1 MPLTETRK
9 LPAHYRAAT
18 AYQPSVTSPASA
30 TGAPTALFMRKY
42 FLPLILVFLFSAV
55 TRAQVVV
62 TATAGAPGPT
72 NYTTLSGAFGAI
84 NAGTHQGA
92 ITIRINANTTEAAI
106 AVLNANGSG
115 AAVYTSVDIRPA
127 AGISPVVSGN
137 VNNGPVVR
145 LNGSNN
151 VTIDGS
157 NNNTT
162 SRNLSIVN
170 TSTSSS
176 NVLHIGSVG
185 TTAINNVTVRNTIL
199 TNGTNASTAVLAGD
213 GAATGNPG
221 YFSNLTLR
229 NNDIRRAYIGIYL
242 YATVSALNNN
252 TVVEDNILDNSGADA
267 IRLVGI
273 YGQGV
278 NGLTVRNNRIGNFE
292 TTSPEFD
299 RAIWLATATINAT
312 ISGNNIHDLAYT
324 GTSSYAPIGINVSPG
339 VVNANVRVSR
349 NTVSGLRSSG
359 TGTTMGM
366 FIYSAL
372 SGLTIDANQV
382 SDIKNTNIAGYGSAG
397 MMLAATINT
406 ANTNVRNNFV
416 WDIASY
422 GFNGYTS
429 GDNGNGIVI
438 DGGGGYNIDFNT
450 IHLNTNQ
457 TSTGGHRA
465 SCLLITANVTAANA
479 VNVRNNIFTNSQ
491 TVGNASSRLC
501 LSNLA
506 TNGAG
511 VFSAINYNNYYSTST
526 NLTSAGTNASI
537 TNSLAQVQAYTG
549 SEGNGRNIQPVF
561 AGANDL
567 HLDPGTNLTLNNL
580 GLPLAGI
587 TVDIDG
593 DTRNGTTPD
602 MGADEFAPCNPITI
616 ITQPVDAAICA
627 GRDTLFRVAATGA
640 ATYQWQ
646 VDNGSG
652 FVDITNN
659 AIYGGAATATLT
671 LTNPPA
677 SYSGYTYRCR
687 MQNGT
692 SGCPLVPTS
701 TRTLTINANPVAVI
715 TPASSTTFCQ
725 GSSVVLDA
733 QTGTFTYEWLSGN
746 MPVVPANATSS
757 YTASVA
763 GNYSVVLVNS
773 TTTCRDTSAAVAVVV
788 NPLITS
794 TTTVTIC
801 ADQLPY
807 SWNSQSIT
815 AGGNAVATFTTPS
828 LVTGCDSTVT
838 LNLTVNPLPAA
849 DDDITICANQLPY
862 TWNGQTITAAGNAVA
877 TFVTPSLLTGC
888 DSTTTLNL
896 TVNPAI
902 NATENLTICSS
913 QLPYTWNG
921 QTITAP
927 GNAVATFTMPSVLT
941 SCDSTTTLNLSLY
954 PDAVATVTPNTDAI
968 CSGSTTSVALSSSIP
983 GTTFTWTVVQTG
995 AGGASAGSGAT
1006 IAQALTANTATPG
1019 TVVYT
1024 ITPEANGC
1032 PGPQATATITVNPL
1046 PNTTVTPVNDV
1057 LCSGGSTAF
1066 ALSSDVSGATYNWT
1080 VAGTNVSGA
1089 SAGNGNA
1096 ITQTLTATSGTQGT
1110 AVYTVTGTANGCPG
1124 PSVTATAAVNP
1135 RPVATATPAN
1145 ETICSGTATG
1155 INLSADV
1162 VGTTFNWTV
1171 VQNGV
1176 SGATNGSG
1184 NQIAHLINTTGST
1197 QGTAVYTITP
1207 SANGCDGTPVNVI
1220 ITVNPLPVGTVTP
1233 GSQAICSGG
1242 STSLTLSADQPAT
1255 TFTWTVTAPG
1265 VTGATAGNGNTIAQ
1279 TLSVAAPTASTATY
1293 TIVPAAATCP
1303 GAPVQAVVTVNPLP
1317 NAIATPSAETICSG
1331 NTTGIALNADVTGT
1345 TYTWTVTQS
1354 GVSGATPS
1362 SGNAIAQ
1369 NLTATT
1375 TTTGTATYTITPSA
1389 NSCPGAS
1396 ITAIAT
1402 VKPAPHATVTPN
1414 GEAICSGET
1423 TSLALGSDLAG
1434 TTFSWTVTSNGATG
1448 ATAGTGN
1455 SIAQTLTAGNGGGIA
1470 DYHITP
1476 VADGCPGAVVNTT
1489 VVVNALPN
1497 IFITKTNDLDCN
1509 YSDTRLTASGAVNY
1523 TWSPATGLNNPNIA
1537 SPIAAPQQNT
1547 TYTVTGEDAN
1557 GCVNMASVLVEI
1569 TTDRQ
1574 GPNLV
1579 ANGFTPNNDGVNDCF
1594 GIKYWGVISKMEMT
1608 VYNRGGQ
1615 RVFYSTQPTAC
1626 WDGRFQGQPQP
1637 AGVYVY
1643 YIRATTQ
1650 CGVIER
1656 KGTVTLIR

>member
-9 LPAHYRAAT
+9 LPAPNRAAT
-18 AYQPSVTSPASA
+18 ADQPSVTSPASA
-30 TGAPTALFMRKY
+30 TGASTALSMRKY
-42 FLPLILVFLFSAV
+42 FLPLILVLLFSAF

-62 TATAGAPGPT
+62 TATAGTTGPT
-72 NYTTLSGAFGAI
+72 NYTTLNGAFGAV
-84 NAGTHQGA
+84 NAGTHRGA
-92 ITIRINANTTEAAI
+92 ITIRINANTTETAV
-106 AVLNANGSG
+106 AVLNASGSG

-127 AGISPVVSGN
+127 AGTNPVVSGN
-137 VNNGPVVR
+137 VNNSPIVR

-170 TSTSSS
+170 TSTTSS

-185 TTAINNVTVRNTIL
+185 TTAINNVMVRNTIL
-199 TNGTNASTAVLAGD
+199 ANGTNNSTAVLVGDAGVV
-213 GAATGNPG
+213 GSPG
-221 YFSNLTLR
+221 YFSNITLR

-242 YATVSALNNN
+242 YAIVSALNNN
-252 TVVEDNILDNSGADA
+252 TIVEDNTIDNSGADA

-278 NGLTVRNNRIGNFE
+278 NGLIVRNNQIGNFE
-292 TTSPEFD
+292 TTSAEFD

-312 ISGNNIHDLAYT
+312 VSNNNIHDLAYT
-324 GTSSYAPIGINVSPG
+324 GTSSYAPIGINISPG
-339 VVNANVRVSR
+339 VTNANVRVTGNS
-349 NTVSGLRSSG
+349 VSGLRSSG
-359 TGTTMGM
+359 TGTVMGM
-366 FIYSAL
+366 FIYSAM
-372 SGLTIDANQV
+372 SGVTIDANQV
-382 SDIKNTNIAGYGSAG
+382 HDIKNTNTSGYGSAG
-397 MMLAATINT
+397 ILMAATVNT
-406 ANTNVRNNFV
+406 ANTNVRNNFI

-429 GDNGNGIVI
+429 TDNGNGIVI

-450 IHLNTNQ
+450 VHLNTNQ
-457 TSTGGHRA
+457 TLTGGHKA
-465 SCLLITANVTAANA
+465 SCLLITANVTGTSV
-479 VNVRNNIFTNSQ
+479 VNVRNNIFVNSQ

-506 TNGAG
+506 TSATG

-537 TNSLAQVQAYTG
+537 TNTLAQVQAYLG
-549 SEGNGRNIQPVF
+549 NEGNGRNIQPVF

-567 HLDPGTNLTLNNL
+567 HLDPGANAALNNL
-580 GLPLAGI
+580 GSPLAGI

-593 DTRNGTTPD
+593 DARSAATPD
-602 MGADEFAPCNPITI
+602 MGADEFTPCNPITI
-616 ITQPVDAAICA
+616 TTQPVNAVICA
-627 GRDTLFRVAATGA
+627 GRDTLFRVAATGS

-646 VDNGSG
+646 VDQGAG
-652 FVDITNN
+652 FVNVANN
-659 AIYGGAATATLT
+659 AVYSGSATSTLT

-677 SYSGYTYRCR
+677 AYSGYIYRCR
-687 MQNGT
+687 LQNGT
-692 SGCPLVPTS
+692 PGCPFVYTQ
-701 TRTLTINANPVAVI
+701 TRTLTVNPNPVAVI

-725 GSSVVLDA
+725 GGAVILDA
-733 QTGTFTYEWLSGN
+733 QSGF
-746 MPVVPANATSS
+746 S
-757 YTASVA
+757 YTWLV
-763 GNYSVVLVNS
+763 GNVPVSPAVITAFYSATTPGSYSVILVN
-773 TTTCRDTSAAVAVVV
+773 TTTGCRDTSAAVPVVV

-794 TTTVTIC
+794 TETLTIC
-801 ADQLPY
+801 ANQLPY
-807 SWNSQSIT
+807 TWNGQSINS
-815 AGGNAVATFTTPS
+815 GGNAVATFTTPS
-828 LVTGCDSTVT
+828 LVNGCDSTVT
-838 LNLTVNPLPAA
+838 LNLAVNPLSTAN
-849 DDDITICANQLPY
+849 DDISICANQLPY
-862 TWNGQTITAAGNAVA
+862 TWNGQTITAGGNAVA
-877 TFVTPSLLTGC
+877 TFVTPSLVTGC

-902 NATENLTICSS
+902 TATENLTICSS

-921 QTITAP
+921 QTITAA
-927 GNAVATFTMPSVLT
+927 GNAVATFTMSSVLT
-941 SCDSTTTLNLSLY
+941 GCDSTTTLNLSLH
-954 PDAVATVTPNTDAI
+954 PDAIATVTPTADAF
-968 CSGSTTSVALSSSIP
+968 CSGGISSIALSSSIP
-983 GTTFTWTVVQTG
+983 GTTFTWTATQTG
-995 AGGASAGSGAT
+995 ASGAAAGSGTT
-1006 IAQALTANTATPG
+1006 IAQTLTATTTTPG

-1046 PNTTVTPVNDV
+1046 PNTTVTPANDV

-1066 ALSSDVSGATYNWT
+1066 ALSADVSGATYNWT
-1080 VAGTNVSGA
+1080 VAETNVSGG

-1096 ITQTLTATSGTQGT
+1096 IAQTLTATSITQGS
-1110 AVYTVTGTANGCPG
+1110 AVYTVTATANGCAG

-1135 RPVATATPAN
+1135 RPVLMATPATQ
-1145 ETICSGTATG
+1145 TICSGAATG
-1155 INLSADV
+1155 INLSANV
-1162 VGTTFNWTV
+1162 AGTTFSWTV

-1176 SGATNGSG
+1176 SGATAGSG
-1184 NQIAHLINTTGST
+1184 NQVAQLISTTGST

-1207 SANGCDGTPVNVI
+1207 SANGCDGIPVNVT
-1220 ITVNPLPVGTVTP
+1220 ITVNPLPVATVNP

-1242 STSLTLSADQPAT
+1242 STSLTVSADQPAT
-1255 TFTWTVTAPG
+1255 SFTWTVAAPG
-1265 VTGATAGNGNTIAQ
+1265 VTGATAGNGSTIAQ
-1279 TLSVAAPTASTATY
+1279 TLSVSAPTASTATY
-1293 TIVPAAATCP
+1293 TIVPVAATCP
-1303 GAPVQAVVTVNPLP
+1303 GTPVQAVVTVNPLP
-1317 NAIATPSAETICSG
+1317 IAIATPSAETICSG
-1331 NTTGIALNADVTGT
+1331 NTTGIALSADVTGT
-1345 TYTWTVTQS
+1345 NYTWTVAQA
-1354 GVSGATPS
+1354 GVSGATS
-1362 SGNAIAQ
+1362 ASGNTITQ

-1375 TTTGTATYTITPSA
+1375 TTAGTATYTITPTA
-1389 NSCPGAS
+1389 ATCPGAAV
-1396 ITAIAT
+1396 TAVVT

-1423 TSLALGSDLAG
+1423 TSLVLGSDLAA
-1434 TTFSWTVTSNGATG
+1434 TTFSWTVTSNGTTG
-1448 ATAGTGN
+1448 AIAGAGN
-1455 SIAQTLTAGNGGGIA
+1455 SIAQTLTAGSGGGIA

-1476 VADGCPGAVVNTT
+1476 VADGCPGAVVNAT

-1537 SPIAAPQQNT
+1537 SPIASPQQNT

-1557 GCVNMASVLVEI
+1557 GCVNTASVLVEI